1 MKKLILML
9 LIFLSSV
16 SYSQRISYQIS
27 PTYFYGSSVII
38 DDQTSFTNLRYESK
52 LFNRSTSAGLSILL
66 LKRDR
71 YRYYQS
77 KQFGVKIS
85 LLRSRSSQTIVYD
98 PTLTSNLNDIKVVT
112 DVYNFIEV
120 PILFTQS
127 ATNHQ
132 IVIYE
137 IGPVYSYLINDGS
150 SNIGAMAKFGI
161 NNHLSNRLSY
171 SFLFS
176 SNNTFLKSKFRTA
189 NGLELNLIYRLSGK

>member
-1 MKKLILML
+1 ML
-9 LIFLSSV
+9 LIFLSGI

-27 PTYFYGSSVII
+27 PTYFYGSSTII
-38 DDQTSFTNLRYESK
+38 DDQTSFTDLKNESK
-52 LFNRSTSAGLSILL
+52 LINKSTSYGVSILIL
-66 LKRDR
+66 SRSK

-77 KQFGVKIS
+77 KKYGVKIS
-85 LLRSRSSQTIVYD
+85 LLRSLSTQRIAYS
-98 PTLTSNLNDIKVVT
+98 PTKKINDIRNVT
-112 DVYNFIEV
+112 NFYNFIEV

-127 ATNHQ
+127 TTNHQ

-161 NNHLSNRLSY
+161 NNHISNRLSY

-176 SNNTFLKSKFRTA
+176 SNNTFLKSKFRTV
-189 NGLELNLIYRLSGK
+189 NGLELNLIYRLNGK

>member
-38 DDQTSFTNLRYESK
+38 DDQTSFTNLRNESK
-52 LFNRSTSAGLSILL
+52 IFNRSTSVGASIIILS
-66 LKRDR
+66 RNR

-77 KQFGVKIS
+77 RQFGVKLS
-85 LLRSRSSQTIVYD
+85 VLKSRSSQTIVYD
-98 PTLTSNLNDIKVVT
+98 PTLNLNDIKVVNN
-112 DVYNFIEV
+112 VYNFIEI

-127 ATNHQ
+127 STNHQ
-132 IVIYE
+132 VVIYE
-137 IGPVYSYLINDGS
+137 IGPVYSFLINDRS
-150 SNIGAMAKFGI
+150 SNVGAMAKLGI
-161 NNHLSNRLSY
+161 NNHISDRLSY

-176 SNNTFLKSKFRTA
+176 SNNTFLRSKFRTS
-189 NGLELNLIYRLSGK
+189 NGFELNLIYRISGK

>member
-1 MKKLILML
+1 M
-9 LIFLSSV
+9 
-16 SYSQRISYQIS
+16 
-27 PTYFYGSSVII
+27 
-38 DDQTSFTNLRYESK
+38 
-52 LFNRSTSAGLSILL
+52 
-66 LKRDR
+66 
-71 YRYYQS
+71 
-77 KQFGVKIS
+77 
-85 LLRSRSSQTIVYD
+85 RSRSSQTIVYD

-189 NGLELNLIYRLSGK
+189 NGLELNLIYRLNGK